1 MSDTQFLTVERTE
14 KSLVLGLLHN
24 VGCFSQD
31 DFVHEWHAALQAA
44 ADPAAAT
51 VVLSLRRL
59 PYFGSVVL
67 EMALQ
72 LEQRLRARGARL
84 VLCHVSPFGR
94 EILRIAHF
102 DRLMPVFPSVEEALA
117 ASPATTGIPA
127 VSTNANSSAA
137 NHTAAND
144 AAANSAIAIS
154 ASATRL
160 TA

>member
-1 MSDTQFLTVERTE
+1 MSDIQFLTVERTE
-14 KSLVLGLLHN
+14 KSLVVALLQN

-44 ADPAAAT
+44 ADPTVAT

-59 PYFGSVVL
+59 PYFGSIVL

-94 EILRIAHF
+94 EILRIVHF
-102 DRLMPVFPSVEEALA
+102 DRLIPVFKTVEEALA
-117 ASPATTGIPA
+117 T
-127 VSTNANSSAA
+127 STPVTSTPVTS
-137 NHTAAND
+137 TPV
-144 AAANSAIAIS
+144 
-154 ASATRL
+154 TRL
-160 TA
+160 RA